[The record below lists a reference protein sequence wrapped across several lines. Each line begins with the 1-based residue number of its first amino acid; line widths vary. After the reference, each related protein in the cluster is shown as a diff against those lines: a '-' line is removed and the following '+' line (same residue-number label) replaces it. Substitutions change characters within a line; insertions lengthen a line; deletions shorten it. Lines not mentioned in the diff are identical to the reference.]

1 MDHKEVRIKN
11 IALSNFRNFTS
22 KQIEFDKKLVL
33 FCGHNGLG
41 KTNLMEGLSLTG
53 KSAPLRKSDFEEM
66 VLSDLVSDD
75 HQKQFTVNVRLENH
89 DFIENVAVNFDKASK
104 KKQILVNGEILNK
117 TRQGDLKNYLINFIS
132 LTPQLEQL
140 FILGKSERREYL
152 DKIVSDLNP
161 DHQTRINNY
170 QKLLRERLMIL
181 QKYPIGNK
189 AGESWLNIVENK
201 IVETGVAIAST
212 RVEAIDFFNNA
223 IESFASNFPK
233 PILKIIGDIEEMILV
248 KKAVEVEEIFASK
261 LKENRSSDKESFRTA
276 YGVHRCDFDAIFS
289 SKNASA
295 QRSSTGEQ
303 KSIMI
308 GITLARAKISA
319 NYKNQP
325 TILLFDEIVSHL
337 DSERKQ
343 HLFDEIIQTNLQCFF
358 SSTSK
363 ELIPEKYITDELV
376 QVFDFNL

>member
-1 MDHKEVRIKN
+1 MSHKEVRIQN
-11 IALSNFRNFTS
+11 ITLNNFRNFVS
-22 KQIEFDKKLVL
+22 KQIDFDKKLVL
-33 FCGHNGLG
+33 FCGNNGLG

-53 KSAPLRKSDFEEM
+53 KSAPLRKNDLEEM
-66 VLSDLVSDD
+66 IFSDLVNNR
-75 HQKQFTVNVRLENH
+75 HQNQFTINIRLENH
-89 DFIENVAVNFDKASK
+89 DFIENIAVIFDRFLK

-161 DHQTRINNY
+161 DHQTRINSY
-170 QKLLRERLMIL
+170 QKLLRERLIIL
-181 QKYPIGNK
+181 QKYQIGHK
-189 AGESWLNIVENK
+189 AGDSWLNIVENK

-233 PILKIIGDIEEMILV
+233 PILKIIGDVEEMILI
-248 KKAVEVEEIFASK
+248 KKAVEVEEIYTAK
-261 LKENRSSDKESFRTA
+261 LKENRIPDKENFRTT
-276 YGVHRCDFDAIFS
+276 YGIHRCDFDAIFS

-325 TILLFDEIVSHL
+325 TILLLDEIVSHL
-337 DSERKQ
+337 DVEKKQ
-343 HLFDEIIQTNLQCFF
+343 NLFDEIIQTNLQCFF

-363 ELIPEKYITDELV
+363 ELIPYKYIDDDLL
-376 QVFDFNL
+376 QIIKF